1 LNALAPAFL
10 GEPKQEI
17 KKESPPMPVPPV
29 KSLMTKLRKLVGGLL
44 VQLNK
49 EDLTELMAAEAKVN
63 DFLAQ
68 NQSELE

>member
-1 LNALAPAFL
+1 
-10 GEPKQEI
+10 
-17 KKESPPMPVPPV
+17 MPVPPV